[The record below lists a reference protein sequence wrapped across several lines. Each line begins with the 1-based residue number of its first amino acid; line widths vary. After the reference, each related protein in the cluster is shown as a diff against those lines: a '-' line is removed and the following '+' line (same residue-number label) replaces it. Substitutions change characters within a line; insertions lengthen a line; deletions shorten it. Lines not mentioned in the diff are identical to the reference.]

1 MNLQN
6 QNVEI
11 LQRDLE
17 IPEMVQKRINMTLDG
32 ISGNVQKKRKVKYY
46 GSYQK
51 AFRVAAACAVIGIL
65 GVGGTVGASTLW
77 SHASEKLFGIEKD
90 REPELTEKKVLTNYN
105 TKAVSGGLMVEAEK
119 VIASGKYAR
128 VLLKTTVPKNMEID
142 KESVMY
148 FKDIEVLANGKS
160 CVETTGEDI
169 ATDWES
175 GEKMIHAEDGVYY
188 TAFTMTLREDILE
201 NNKVAG
207 KNDKLDWDGQDMDI
221 TLKNFQKEERG
232 EAEDAVNGEWTLHLK
247 INASQQEKTYTV
259 NKKLANGA
267 MLKSVI
273 LMPVGVSYC
282 YDAKSFI
289 KTEAASEKETD
300 ERGKE
305 TQAVRYGSPEPS
317 KKYEMS
323 DGTVKELIACGG
335 GVSLPNQNDYV
346 WEFPT
351 RNLLDVENIAAVYIG
366 DERVELK

>member
-1 MNLQN
+1 M
-6 QNVEI
+6 
-11 LQRDLE
+11 
-17 IPEMVQKRINMTLDG
+17 
-32 ISGNVQKKRKVKYY
+32 
-46 GSYQK
+46 
-51 AFRVAAACAVIGIL
+51 
-65 GVGGTVGASTLW
+65 
-77 SHASEKLFGIEKD
+77 
-90 REPELTEKKVLTNYN
+90 
-105 TKAVSGGLMVEAEK
+105 
-119 VIASGKYAR
+119 
-128 VLLKTTVPKNMEID
+128 LLKTTVPKNMEID
-142 KESVMY
+142 KKSVLY

-175 GEKMIHAEDGVYY
+175 GEKMIHSEEGVYY
-188 TAFTMTLREDILE
+188 TALTMTLREDILE
-201 NNKVAG
+201 NNKVTG

-232 EAEDAVNGEWTLHLK
+232 EAEDAVNGEWMLHLK
-247 INASQQEKTYTV
+247 INASQQEKTYTI

-267 MLKSVI
+267 VLKSVT

-282 YDAKSFI
+282 YEAKFFARKAHGS
-289 KTEAASEKETD
+289 KKQTD
-300 ERGKE
+300 ESSKGAW
-305 TQAVRYGSPEPS
+305 AVRYGSPEPS
-317 KKYEMS
+317 TKYEMS